1 MLARNFRK
9 LIKN

>member
-9 LIKN
+9 LMKN